1 MLIES
6 IVGSLFGGPQPK
18 TPNEKM
24 LHRIMMV
31 IVIIFLIVLVIFS
44 VRSPADESARTFCEK
59 KPSPYESTSDCI
71 AKWDKVA
78 VALGS
83 IREIDVASVSRCKA
97 EFGTDMLAV
106 WNCAKLTDGSPVSAR
121 YRTPGEGD

>member
-31 IVIIFLIVLVIFS
+31 IVINFLIVLVIFS

-59 KPSPYESTSDCI
+59 KPRACRIYSASYPAALKKFRHSVTEKRLMMSPR
-71 AKWDKVA
+71 
-78 VALGS
+78 ALA
-83 IREIDVASVSRCKA
+83 IVS
-97 EFGTDMLAV
+97 
-106 WNCAKLTDGSPVSAR
+106 KLRAARFLRSALSFENAISMGFR
-121 YRTPGEGD
+121 SGE